1 MRFLIATSL
10 LILAAPIVWAQPSAF
25 TAETVPALESMFAR
39 ESGWTGADGDYSVK
53 LPDGR
58 IIWLFSDTWIGRI
71 VNGGHRDSVIID
83 NSVGIQTKDQI
94 EFSYGTADGKT
105 AALFRQPGAAFWIY
119 DGVLL
124 DGRLELFLQRVD
136 KRGDDGFRHT
146 GTVLAKISNPSDPP
160 AAWKV
165 EYLELPFGKFTS
177 AGDTIFGSA
186 ILRSDGYV
194 YVYGTSE
201 SIDGGIHKKDLIAAR
216 VRERKFNDFGSWRFF
231 DGKRWRRDWRVA
243 APLADGFANEFSVFY
258 VPKLRKYVAVHT
270 LDGISPDIV
279 FRTARTPVGP
289 WSAPQTVFR
298 CPEAEWE
305 PNIVC
310 YAAKG
315 HASLSGPENIVISY
329 VASSTDFW
337 QIATDARLYRP
348 RFVRIMIP

>member
-10 LILAAPIVWAQPSAF
+10 LILAVPILWAQPSAF

-39 ESGWTGADGDYSVK
+39 KSGWTGADGDYSLK

-71 VNGGHRDSVIID
+71 ENGAHRDSVIID
-83 NSVGIQTKDQI
+83 NSVGIQTGNKID
-94 EFSYGTADGKT
+94 FFYGRTDGKP
-105 AALFRQPGAAFWIY
+105 AAMFTQPDAAFWIY

-124 DGRLELFLQRVD
+124 EGRLQLFLQRVD

-146 GTVLAKISNPSDPP
+146 GTVLARISNPHDPP
-160 AAWKV
+160 TDWKV
-165 EYLELPFGKFTS
+165 EYLELPFGRFTA
-177 AGDTIFGSA
+177 AGDTLFGSA
-186 ILRSDGYV
+186 ILRSGGHV

-201 SIDGGIHKKDLIAAR
+201 SVTGGIHKKNLIAGR
-216 VRERKFNDFGSWRFF
+216 VSESKFSSFNSWRFF
-231 DGKRWRRDWRVA
+231 DGKRWRRDWRLA
-243 APLADGFANEFSVFY
+243 APLADRFANEFSMTY
-258 VPKLRKYVAVHT
+258 STKLRRYVAVHT
-270 LDGISPDIV
+270 LDGISAQV
-279 FRTARTPVGP
+279 ALRTAPTPVGP

-298 CPEAEWE
+298 CPEAEWG
-305 PNIVC
+305 PRVIC

-315 HASLSGPENIVISY
+315 HASLSGTDDIVVSY

-348 RFVRIMIP
+348 RFLRIKIP